1 MKKLYYTIGE
11 VTKLTG
17 VEAHQLRYWEAKI
30 PDLKPA
36 KSANGTRKYREE
48 ELNLIYK
55 LRELIIDK
63 KYSTEGALQLLN
75 GGKSKLPA
83 PKKTAKLEKDLR
95 MVRSFLQNLQS
106 RL

>member
-48 ELNLIYK
+48 ELNLIFK

-63 KYSTEGALQLLN
+63 KYSTEGALKHLN
-75 GGKSKLPA
+75 GVKSTLPA
-83 PKKTAKLEKDLR
+83 PKKSAKLEKDLR
-95 MVRSFLQNLQS
+95 MIRSFLHDLQI

>member
-11 VTKLTG
+11 VSKLTG

-30 PDLKPA
+30 SDLKPA

-48 ELNLIYK
+48 ELDLIFK
-55 LRELIIDK
+55 LRELIIEK
-63 KYSTEGALQLLN
+63 KYSTEGALQFLN
-75 GGKSKLPA
+75 GGKAKLPA

-95 MVRSFLQNLQS
+95 MVRSFLQDLQG